1 MRNYI
6 EAYLAKLVRTLW
18 MVELNEVESALEI
31 LSRANALGRKIFIC
45 GNGGSAATASHFA
58 CDLAKGTAGDGRE
71 PFKVI
76 ALTDNVPLMTAWAN
90 DVDFSEIFSMQL
102 EPFVEEGDVVIGI
115 SASGNSMNVLRAVE
129 TANLHG
135 AVTLGLTGFDGGKL
149 KHLASHSIHVASQN
163 IQQVED
169 IHMILVHLISSALR
183 DLACP
188 LEREFLLSADRDA

>member
-1 MRNYI
+1 MRNFI
-6 EAYLAKLVRTLW
+6 EAYLARLLRTVSGLDTD
-18 MVELNEVESALEI
+18 EIERAIEI
-31 LSRANALGRKIFIC
+31 LSMARAAGRKIFLC

-76 ALTDNVPLMTAWAN
+76 GLTDNIPLMTAWAN
-90 DVDFSEIFSMQL
+90 DVDYSEIFAMQL
-102 EPFVEEGDVVIGI
+102 SPLVEEGDVVICI
-115 SASGNSMNVLRAVE
+115 SASGNSPNVLRAAE

-135 AVTLGLTGFDGGKL
+135 ATSIALTGFDGGRL
-149 KHLASHSIHVASQN
+149 KALAGHSIHIASNNMQH
-163 IQQVED
+163 VED

-188 LEREFLLSADRDA
+188 LEREFLLSVDRDA